1 MALSGG
7 LHAHLPQKDIEK
19 KVNLTEESQ
28 DAKKKFLIAPIL
40 FLYYEESV
48 CPLLFK
54 YNKVY
59 FVSSLI
65 AKPIGHLYIMHPTMD
80 IWNCVNS
87 SVKRLK
93 I

>member
-7 LHAHLPQKDIEK
+7 LHAHLPQKYIEK

-28 DAKKKFLIAPIL
+28 DTQEFFFITPSL

-48 CPLLFK
+48 SPLLLK
-54 YNKVY
+54 YNKVE

-65 AKPIGHLYIMHPTMD
+65 AKP
-80 IWNCVNS
+80 NS
-87 SVKRLK
+87 QLIVVT